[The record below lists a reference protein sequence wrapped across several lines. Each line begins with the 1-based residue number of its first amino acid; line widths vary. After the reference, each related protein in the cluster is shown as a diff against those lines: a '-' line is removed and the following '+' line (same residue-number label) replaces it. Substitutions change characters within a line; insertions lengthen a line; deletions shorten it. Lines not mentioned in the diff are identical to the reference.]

1 MKNGPLLGHL
11 SIRTADRRSTG
22 TLPADDHAAIRH
34 SLLDRHGAAALAA
47 HGRAIAIVAFLAPP
61 ALATA
66 IRITDPHAYARAFY
80 VTP

>member
-1 MKNGPLLGHL
+1 MAPCGGIFRCHL
-11 SIRTADRRSTG
+11 QDRRSAG
-22 TLPADDHAAIRH
+22 ALPADDHAAIRH